1 MAQGKVLVYY
11 GDGKGK
17 TAVAFGHAL
26 RLASQGQSV
35 IIIQFLKGKNDDRTA
50 FFRRLE
56 PEIKLFRFEKSLENY
71 DNLSEEEKK
80 EESMNIKNGLNFAKK
95 VLQTGE
101 CNVLIL
107 DEFLGLFDKQ
117 VITGAELNSLLSA
130 KSEDTEI
137 IFTGWMMDASV
148 SQYADEIY
156 EIQTEKG

>member
-17 TAVAFGHAL
+17 TAVALGHAI

-35 IIIQFLKGKNDDRTA
+35 IIIQFLKGKNDDKTA

-80 EESMNIKNGLNFAKK
+80 EETMNIKNGLNFAKK

-117 VITGAELNSLLSA
+117 VITGAELHSLLSA

-137 IFTGWMMDASV
+137 IFTGRMMDASV